1 MEVQLKK
8 TKITKSIIK
17 QSLPAS
23 LTVFRNL
30 NSIEVLGWC
39 LLDGKKIVLL
49 YNTITNQVMTARYTP
64 FFGSK
69 YQYLKKESVQVQRPN
84 AETGGWDYPEVNVL
98 YIERE
103 DGERVL
109 RLEQDENMSDED
121 MKKLLEQARDYAK
134 KIAQAGQI
142 YI

>member
-1 MEVQLKK
+1 MEVHLKK

-23 LTVFRNL
+23 LTVFRDL
-30 NSIEVLGWC
+30 NSTHVLGWC
-39 LLDGKKIVLL
+39 LLEGKRIVLL
-49 YNTITNQVMTARYTP
+49 YNVITNQVMTARYTP

-69 YQYLKKESVQVQRPN
+69 YQFLKKENVQRSN
-84 AETGGWDYPEVNVL
+84 TETGGWDYPEINVL
-98 YIERE
+98 YIEGE

-109 RLEQDENMSDED
+109 RLEQNENMSDAD
-121 MKKLLEQARDYAK
+121 MEKLLEQARDYAK
-134 KIAQAGQI
+134 KISQGGQI

>member
-30 NSIEVLGWC
+30 NSIDVLGWC

-69 YQYLKKESVQVQRPN
+69 YQYLKKESVQRPN
-84 AETGGWDYPEVNVL
+84 TEAGGWDYPEVYVL
-98 YIERE
+98 YIDGE

-109 RLEQDENMSDED
+109 RLEQNENMSDGD
-121 MKKLLEQARDYAK
+121 MEKILEEARDYAR

>member
-1 MEVQLKK
+1 MEVQLRK

-30 NSIEVLGWC
+30 NSIDVLGWC

-69 YQYLKKESVQVQRPN
+69 YQYLKKESVQRPN
-84 AETGGWDYPEVNVL
+84 TEAGGWDYPEVYVL
-98 YIERE
+98 YIDGE

-109 RLEQDENMSDED
+109 RLEQNENMSDGD
-121 MKKLLEQARDYAK
+121 MEKILEEARDYAR

>member
-30 NSIEVLGWC
+30 NSIDVLGWC

-69 YQYLKKESVQVQRPN
+69 YQYLKKESVQRPN
-84 AETGGWDYPEVNVL
+84 TEAGGWDYPEVYVL
-98 YIERE
+98 YIDGE

-109 RLEQDENMSDED
+109 RLEQSENMSDGD
-121 MKKLLEQARDYAK
+121 MEKILEQARDYAR
-134 KIAQAGQI
+134 KIAQGGQI

>member
-30 NSIEVLGWC
+30 NSIDVLGWC

-69 YQYLKKESVQVQRPN
+69 YQYLKKESVQRPN
-84 AETGGWDYPEVNVL
+84 TEAGGWDYPEVYVL
-98 YIERE
+98 YIDGE

-109 RLEQDENMSDED
+109 RLEQSENMSDGD
-121 MKKLLEQARDYAK
+121 MEKILEQARDYAK
-134 KIAQAGQI
+134 KIAQGGQI

>member
-1 MEVQLKK
+1 MEVHLKK

-30 NSIEVLGWC
+30 NSIHVLGWC

-49 YNTITNQVMTARYTP
+49 YNVITNQVMTARYTP

-69 YQYLKKESVQVQRPN
+69 YQFLKKESVQRPN
-84 AETGGWDYPEVNVL
+84 SEIGGWDFPEVNVL
-98 YIERE
+98 YIEDE
-103 DGERVL
+103 EGNQVL
-109 RLEQDENMSDED
+109 RWEQSENMSDED
-121 MKKLLEQARDYAK
+121 MKKILEQAKDYAK

>member
-1 MEVQLKK
+1 MEVRLKK
-8 TKITKSIIK
+8 SKITKSIIK

-30 NSIEVLGWC
+30 NSIDVLGWC

-69 YQYLKKESVQVQRPN
+69 YQYLKKESVQRPN
-84 AETGGWDYPEVNVL
+84 TEAGGWDYPEVYVL
-98 YIERE
+98 YIDGE

-109 RLEQDENMSDED
+109 RLEQNENMSDGD
-121 MKKLLEQARDYAK
+121 MEKILEQARDYAR
-134 KIAQAGQI
+134 KIAQGGQI

>member
-30 NSIEVLGWC
+30 NSIDVLGWC

-69 YQYLKKESVQVQRPN
+69 YQYLKKESVQRPN
-84 AETGGWDYPEVNVL
+84 TEAGGWDYPEVYVL
-98 YIERE
+98 YIEGE

-109 RLEQDENMSDED
+109 RLEQNENMSDGD
-121 MKKLLEQARDYAK
+121 MEKILEQARDYAR
-134 KIAQAGQI
+134 KIAQGGQI

>member
-17 QSLPAS
+17 QSLPAA

-30 NSIEVLGWC
+30 NHIDVLGWC

-49 YNTITNQVMTARYTP
+49 YNRTTNQVMTARYTP

-69 YQYLKKESVQVQRPN
+69 YQFLKKENVQRSN
-84 AETGGWDYPEVNVL
+84 TETGGWDYPEVNVL
-98 YIERE
+98 YIEGE

-109 RLEQDENMSDED
+109 RLEQNENMSDAD
-121 MKKLLEQARDYAK
+121 MEKLLEQARDYAK
-134 KIAQAGQI
+134 KISQGGQI

>member
-17 QSLPAS
+17 QSLPTS
-23 LTVFRNL
+23 LLVFRNL
-30 NSIEVLGWC
+30 NFMDVLGWC
-39 LLDGKKIVLL
+39 LLDGKKITLL
-49 YNTITNQVMTARYTP
+49 YNWATNQVMTARYTP

-69 YQYLKKESVQVQRPN
+69 YQFLKKESVQRPN
-84 AETGGWDYPEVNVL
+84 TEIGGWDYPEVLVL
-98 YIERE
+98 YIEDE
-103 DGERVL
+103 DGERIL

-121 MKKLLEQARDYAK
+121 MKKLLEQARDYAR

>member
-17 QSLPAS
+17 QSLPAP

-30 NSIEVLGWC
+30 NFMDVLGWC
-39 LLDGKKIVLL
+39 FLDGKKIVLL
-49 YNTITNQVMTARYTP
+49 YNSATNQVMTARYTP
-64 FFGSK
+64 FFGNK
-69 YQYLKKESVQVQRPN
+69 YQYLKKESVQRPN
-84 AETGGWDYPEVNVL
+84 SEIGGWDYPEVLVL
-98 YIERE
+98 YIEGE

-109 RLEQDENMSDED
+109 RLEQEENMSDSD
-121 MKKLLEQARDYAK
+121 MEMILAQARDYAK
-134 KIAQAGQI
+134 KIAIAGQI

>member
-30 NSIEVLGWC
+30 NSIHVLGWC

-49 YNTITNQVMTARYTP
+49 YNVITNQVMTARYTP
-64 FFGSK
+64 FFGRK
-69 YQYLKKESVQVQRPN
+69 YQYLKKESVQRPN
-84 AETGGWDYPEVNVL
+84 SEIGGWDYPEVLVL
-98 YIERE
+98 YIEGE

-109 RLEQDENMSDED
+109 RLEQEENMSDED
-121 MKKLLEQARDYAK
+121 MEKILAQARDYAK
-134 KIAQAGQI
+134 KIAIAGQI

>member
-30 NSIEVLGWC
+30 NSIDVLGWC

-69 YQYLKKESVQVQRPN
+69 YQYLKKESVQRPN
-84 AETGGWDYPEVNVL
+84 TEAGGWDYPEVYIL
-98 YIERE
+98 YIDGE

-109 RLEQDENMSDED
+109 RLEQNENMSDGD
-121 MKKLLEQARDYAK
+121 MEKILEQARDYAK
-134 KIAQAGQI
+134 KIAQGGQI